1 MTRHLVSAA
10 TALGLALALAAC
22 APAPPPDTTAE
33 DTTAINQIRFD
44 WAAAYNAGDI
54 DTLVGMYTDD
64 YVDYPNDAPTY
75 AGLDA
80 LRASFEQQLTGMDAS
95 TTITSEELLLLGD
108 HAVDRG
114 TFETVLAPEGGG
126 DPVSVSGRY
135 MVVLRRE
142 ADGSWKLMRGMDNT
156 AAPAMEGM
164 GG

>member
-10 TALGLALALAAC
+10 MALGVALALTAC
-22 APAPPPDTTAE
+22 APAPPPDTSAE
-33 DTTAINQIRFD
+33 DTAAINQLRFD

-54 DTLVGMYTDD
+54 DALVGMYTDD

-75 AGLDA
+75 TGLDA
-80 LRASFEQQLTGMDAS
+80 LRTSFEGQLTGMDAS
-95 TTITSEELLLLGD
+95 ATVTSEELMLFGD

-114 TFETVLAPEGGG
+114 TFESVLVPEGGG

-135 MVVLRRE
+135 MVVLHRQ
-142 ADGSWKLMRGMDNT
+142 ADGTWKLARGIDNT
-156 AAPAMEGM
+156 ATPAMEGM